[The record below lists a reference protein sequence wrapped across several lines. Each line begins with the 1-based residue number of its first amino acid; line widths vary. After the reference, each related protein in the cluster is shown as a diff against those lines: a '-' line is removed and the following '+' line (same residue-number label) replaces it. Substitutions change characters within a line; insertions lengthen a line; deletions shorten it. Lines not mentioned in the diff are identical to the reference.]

1 MRQAERLHLHEEIML
16 LALRDEQ
23 GTVFSGSLYNFAI
36 GGAVLAELLMEK
48 RVAIEAVKKKT
59 LARVL
64 SAAPLG
70 DPFVDECLS
79 RIVTA
84 NKPAQLQDWVSKFA
98 NVKNLKNRVAEQLVR
113 RQILRVD
120 EDKILGIFTRKVYP
134 EIDPVPER
142 EVIERLRESIFGEGR
157 GIEPRTVVLLS
168 LASSADLL
176 RHVFDR
182 KELKARK
189 ARIEQVVNGE
199 LTGKATR
206 EAIEAMQAAV
216 VVACIIPAIVVAS
229 TAGH

>member
-1 MRQAERLHLHEEIML
+1 ML
-16 LALRDEQ
+16 LALRDEE
-23 GTVFSGSLYNFAI
+23 GTIFSGTMYNFAI
-36 GGAVLAELLMEK
+36 GGAVLAELLMAK
-48 RVAIEAVKKKT
+48 RVDIDAVKKKKF
-59 LARVL
+59 ARVL

-79 RIVTA
+79 QIVA
-84 NKPAQLQDWVSKFA
+84 AKKPAQLQDWVSKFA
-98 NVKNLKNRVAEQLVR
+98 DAKDLKNRVAQQLVR

-142 EVIERLRESIFGEGR
+142 GVIERLRESIFGER
-157 GIEPRTVVLLS
+157 GDIEPRTVVLLS

-176 RHVFDR
+176 RRVFDR

-189 ARIEQVVNGE
+189 ARVEQVINGE
-199 LTGKATR
+199 LTGKATK

-216 VVACIIPAIVVAS
+216 MVACIIPAIVASS